1 MEELDRK
8 QERIHVAQVKFATDL
23 VRDTRKA
30 LSEEVDKKV
39 VAVRTELTQQINEV
53 RQYLQETL
61 REMKEEAAMVT
72 QS

>member
-8 QERIHVAQVKFATDL
+8 QERIRVAQVKFATDL

-39 VAVRTELTQQINEV
+39 VVVRTELTQQINEV
-53 RQYLQETL
+53 RQYL
-61 REMKEEAAMVT
+61 
-72 QS
+72 